1 MAYGKQ
7 KQSNDE
13 ITYDVEEVLG
23 VYKPAQKENGW
34 EGLVTITSWN
44 KNPAKIDIR
53 SWSADRT
60 RMMKGITLSPQEATN
75 LYNILDEW
83 LRGEED
89 PSEEQIE
96 EGDPAEEDQ
105 CLECDE
111 NGDDI
116 PL

>member
-1 MAYGKQ
+1 MAYG

-60 RMMKGITLSPQEATN
+60 RMMKGITLTPQEATN

-83 LRGEED
+83 LRGEEG
-89 PSEEQIE
+89 EEELPEDEGQEGFDEIPIE
-96 EGDPAEEDQ
+96 EEPAF
-105 CLECDE
+105 
-111 NGDDI
+111 
-116 PL
+116 